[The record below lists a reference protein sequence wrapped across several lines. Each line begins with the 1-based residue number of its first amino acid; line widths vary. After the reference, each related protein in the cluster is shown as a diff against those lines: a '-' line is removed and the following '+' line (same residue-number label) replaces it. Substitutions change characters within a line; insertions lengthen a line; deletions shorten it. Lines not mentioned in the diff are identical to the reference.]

1 VVTSSF
7 GKQLRMLASREFT
20 ATARNKPLLA
30 GRFGVTIML
39 NLIFGAIFWG
49 SGNRDDSISGNFN
62 SHFGAVTMISI
73 SSMMGAV
80 QPVLLN
86 FPTERPMFMREYST
100 GTYRTAPYFISKA
113 MVELPLCLAQSCV
126 QYLVVY
132 WMVGFQ
138 GQFYKLVFSA
148 WMLGITSASTAVVL
162 GCAVSSI
169 KTAMELMPLT
179 MVPQMLF
186 AGFFIKTS
194 QIPVLLRW
202 AQYLCALKY
211 AMNLII
217 LAEFD
222 STLASCQGEAAKQCA
237 RIKSSNDIDDSSE
250 LLSWVVLIALFVSFR
265 TVGAITLAAKS
276 SKFY

>member
-1 VVTSSF
+1 
-7 GKQLRMLASREFT
+7 
-20 ATARNKPLLA
+20 
-30 GRFGVTIML
+30 
-39 NLIFGAIFWG
+39 
-49 SGNRDDSISGNFN
+49 
-62 SHFGAVTMISI
+62 
-73 SSMMGAV
+73 
-80 QPVLLN
+80 
-86 FPTERPMFMREYST
+86 
-100 GTYRTAPYFISKA
+100 

-222 STLASCQGEAAKQCA
+222 STLASCQGEAARQCA

-276 SKFY
+276 RKFY